1 MVMKKSFNKIS
12 TTGCSIITLTIKSTK
27 TVVVRSLDGVG
38 NLIGQVD
45 LAEGDPEGAAPDWQP
60 PKRGQETIGRCLGSP
75 SSQCYLYRYCGIVVT
90 VVLSLTL
97 FLLPERSIFQYF
109 ECSIPNLTIILKVIK
124 KNKCIESNR
133 SNLTWSNVIWEL

>member
-45 LAEGDPEGAAPDWQP
+45 LAEGDPEGAAPD
-60 PKRGQETIGRCLGSP
+60 
-75 SSQCYLYRYCGIVVT
+75 
-90 VVLSLTL
+90 
-97 FLLPERSIFQYF
+97 
-109 ECSIPNLTIILKVIK
+109 
-124 KNKCIESNR
+124 
-133 SNLTWSNVIWEL
+133 